1 MAQCPVQS
9 CLECNHPKHC
19 IFPCHKKIPEYK
31 IILYSATD
39 QLVLRGTT
47 RISRLYCSLLHLT
60 RVHGLSY
67 LIVSDNLL
75 PSVPLAVSHKQR
87 SQSVTPHSCCFPKPE
102 SRSQHSLLYLHVWM
116 HHNISIPQK
125 QGISAETCVN
135 ILYKSKCFYSLNS
148 LYRIFIAAKCSQ
160 SEIVFATWSKSG
172 TRCTHYICCFQ

>member
-9 CLECNHPKHC
+9 CLGCNHPKHY

-31 IILYSATD
+31 IILYSGTD

-47 RISRLYCSLLHLT
+47 RISRFTIFCSLLHLT

-102 SRSQHSLLYLHVWM
+102 SRSQHSFLYLRVWM
-116 HHNISIPQK
+116 HHNISISQK
-125 QGISAETCVN
+125 QGISKET
-135 ILYKSKCFYSLNS
+135 SLI
-148 LYRIFIAAKCSQ
+148 IFLPVQNHADLNKMFTLPTPHPEKPSAP
-160 SEIVFATWSKSG
+160 G
-172 TRCTHYICCFQ
+172 